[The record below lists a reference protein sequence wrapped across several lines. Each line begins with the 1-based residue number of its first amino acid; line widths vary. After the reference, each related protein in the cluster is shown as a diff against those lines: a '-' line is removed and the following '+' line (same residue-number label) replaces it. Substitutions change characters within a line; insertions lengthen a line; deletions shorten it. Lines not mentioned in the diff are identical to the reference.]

1 MTVRFRFSKKSPNR
15 TFLHFNELLSIQIV
29 NVARFARNVEWDFFY
44 DFQTLC
50 DLEKIDSE
58 FPPAV
63 KCSLID
69 NLSGKIPVLWP
80 CPYCL
85 RCGLSQETRW
95 ESLALLC
102 HLAPIFKIP
111 GFLNQ
116 FYQKWTHENR
126 ARGNRKTLKTT
137 RYSSIC
143 LSTKTELSSLSQ
155 KKLVSFGIF
164 VINLIELNVNNL
176 VTFS

>member
-1 MTVRFRFSKKSPNR
+1 MALFTNFCPIKIDLSGNTVWPQTSGFQKIVKIEHFWHFVWTFGHSKCKVSR
-15 TFLHFNELLSIQIV
+15 L
-29 NVARFARNVEWDFFY
+29 ARNVEWDFFY

-116 FYQKWTHENR
+116 FYQKWTRE
-126 ARGNRKTLKTT
+126 
-137 RYSSIC
+137 
-143 LSTKTELSSLSQ
+143 
-155 KKLVSFGIF
+155 KL
-164 VINLIELNVNNL
+164 
-176 VTFS
+176 